1 MTDGKKK
8 IILDTDP
15 GSDFDDV
22 FAITLA
28 ANSPEID
35 LLGVT
40 IISGK
45 GELRARIALKLLNM
59 LGRADVPVIV
69 GAEEPLMRKPMPW
82 WTTFKPWGHEGVG
95 FLTPE
100 DDKLKPTPG
109 HAADFII
116 EKVMQYPGEVTLVP
130 IGPLTNIGLAITKE
144 PKIIGKV
151 KEIVAMG
158 GVVWPE
164 KFEIS
169 PKLEHN
175 FSSDPHATQLVFE
188 SGIPFTMVGLNATL
202 QVVMTK
208 ERYAQLRAVNTAVTN
223 ALVDMTDRW
232 FEILNREWSELHD
245 PVAVAAVIDR
255 SFVQTKKYYID
266 LKMEDGILLTKPVAR
281 VDFIPAQPPHVDVCI
296 GADGDRVWSFLLE
309 RLSKK

>member
-1 MTDGKKK
+1 MTTKKK

-28 ANSPEID
+28 ANSEEID
-35 LLGVT
+35 FTGVT

-45 GELRARIALKLLNM
+45 GELRARIALKLLEM
-59 LGRADVPVIV
+59 LGRTDVPVVV
-69 GAEEPLMRKPMPW
+69 GAEEPLMRKLMPW

-100 DDKLKPTPG
+100 DDKRKPQAG

-116 EKVMQYPGEVTLVP
+116 EKVLEFPGEITLVP
-130 IGPLTNIGLAITKE
+130 VGPLTNIALAITKE
-144 PKIIGKV
+144 PKIIPKI

-164 KFEIS
+164 RFEVS

-175 FSSDPHATQLVFE
+175 FSSDPHATQIVFE
-188 SGIPFTMVGLNATL
+188 SGVPITMVGLNATL
-202 QVVMTK
+202 QVVMTR
-208 ERYAQLRAVNTAVTN
+208 ERYAQLRAANTPVTN
-223 ALVDMTDRW
+223 ALVGMTDIW
-232 FEILNREWSELHD
+232 FDILHREWSELHD
-245 PVAVAAVIDR
+245 PVAVGAVIDR

-266 LKMEDGILLTKPVAR
+266 LEMKDGILLTKPVAR
-281 VDFIPAQPPHVDVCI
+281 VDFIPTVEPHVDVCL
-296 GADGDRVWSFLLE
+296 GADGDRFWEFLLE
-309 RLSKK
+309 RLKRH